1 MATANT
7 ESKAQTQLKI
17 NGEWQSV
24 EKGLSVQGVLRKLGV
39 DSKVVAI
46 ALNGEVLKK
55 EQWSSHTPKEG
66 DELELLHFVGG
77 GRCLP

>member
-1 MATANT
+1 M
-7 ESKAQTQLKI
+7 
-17 NGEWQSV
+17 
-24 EKGLSVQGVLRKLGV
+24 EKGLHVQGILRKLGV

-55 EQWSSHTPKEG
+55 DQWSSHVPKEG

-77 GRCLP
+77 GR